1 MAGALQPVADL
12 AAERT
17 GVSAGMR
24 VLDVGAGNGNAA
36 HAALRAGASDVVAAE
51 PEPRLLAAGR
61 ERLPDVEWVDAP
73 ASELPFDD
81 ASFDV
86 VLSIFGAIFDPDHER
101 TAAELARVIRPGGT
115 VAMTAWLPEGPMA
128 EVGARLATGAPAPPP
143 GAGRPPAW
151 SSEEYLQERLG
162 AHGLTLKVTRE
173 SLAFTGE
180 SLDAWMAN
188 EERYAA
194 QWNAARERLGD
205 DWPAL
210 REEVR
215 AVLAAGNEEPERFGV
230 TSRYLLALAR

>member
-1 MAGALQPVADL
+1 MADL
-12 AAERT
+12 AVERA
-17 GVSAGMR
+17 GVAAGMR

-36 HAALRAGASDVVAAE
+36 DAALRAGAGEVVAAD

-73 ASELPFDD
+73 ASALPFED

-86 VLSIFGAIFDPDHER
+86 VLSVFGAIFDPDHER
-101 TAAELARVIRPGGT
+101 TAAELARVRRPGGA

-128 EVGARLATGAPAPPP
+128 EVGALLATDAPPPPP

-151 SSEEYLQERLG
+151 SNQDYLRERFE
-162 AHGLTLKVTRE
+162 AHGLAVEVTRE

-180 SLDAWMAN
+180 SLDSWAAN

-205 DWPAL
+205 AWPAL
-210 REEVR
+210 REEIH
-215 AVLAAGNEEPERFGV
+215 AVLAAGNEDPAGFRV
-230 TSRYLLALAR
+230 TSHYLLALAR